1 MTKFYHGGLKEII
14 IPKRLLT
21 LLHGVMSMDS
31 DLLQWIDRVQVYP
44 WYGHWCIRESTWYLW
59 FSQWRLV
66 TEIQYLNLRDTE
78 MHWSLFTYGTG
89 HNIRY
94 CIVYGTMALLNN
106 DSRGFNMLNIP
117 VVLLGMI
124 ETSLSTLSIEIKIVV
139 IALDT
144 MLMINALKLT
154 CT

>member
-1 MTKFYHGGLKEII
+1 
-14 IPKRLLT
+14 
-21 LLHGVMSMDS
+21 
-31 DLLQWIDRVQVYP
+31 
-44 WYGHWCIRESTWYLW
+44 
-59 FSQWRLV
+59 
-66 TEIQYLNLRDTE
+66 

-124 ETSLSTLSIEIKIVV
+124 ETSLSIEIKIVA
-139 IALDT
+139 IAPDT

-154 CT
+154 CTGVLNSEN